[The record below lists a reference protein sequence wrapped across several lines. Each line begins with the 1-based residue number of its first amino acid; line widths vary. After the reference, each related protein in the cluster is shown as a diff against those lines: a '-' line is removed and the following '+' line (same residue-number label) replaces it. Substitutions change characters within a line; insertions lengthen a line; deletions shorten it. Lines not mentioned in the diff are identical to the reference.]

1 MMERAPR
8 DEDSEYGEAARGD
21 AGPPVAHPRPDWD
34 LGRLLDEWKFEPG
47 ELSARCFVGHDGR
60 EKIQMRLELGILQME
75 ADGRPD
81 GRRPRGVESL
91 FDYHQGALRAAGP
104 GAAYRL
110 TPDECLDLR
119 HEALLYYHRYLCCF
133 CIGDFERM
141 ERDTARNLAVFDFVR
156 DHAEVAYDRESME
169 AYRPYV
175 LMMQAR
181 ARAGIA
187 LRCGHYARALSAVDE
202 GIAAIRALGASQ
214 PRHSEPI
221 GADEVEA
228 LQELADEIRRNTPPT
243 RLARLEAELQAAVE
257 SEDYMA
263 AARLRDLIRTEH
275 SSSETR
281 PSEG

>member
-1 MMERAPR
+1 MEHTPD
-8 DEDSEYGEAARGD
+8 DEDFACGEGLRDD
-21 AGPPVAHPRPDWD
+21 AGPPVVHSRPDWD
-34 LGRLLDEWKFEPG
+34 LGRLLDEWEFEPG

-91 FDYHQGALRAAGP
+91 LDYHQEALRTAGP

-119 HEALLYYHRYLCCF
+119 HEALLYYHRYLCCL

-141 ERDTARNLAVFDFVR
+141 ERDTARNLAAFDLVR
-156 DHAEVAYDRESME
+156 DHAEAAYDRESME

-181 ARAGIA
+181 ARAGTA
-187 LRCGHYARALSAVDE
+187 LRHGHYARALSAIDQ
-202 GIAAIRALGASQ
+202 AISAIQALAASQ
-214 PRHSEPI
+214 PGGSEPI

-228 LQELADEIRRNTPPT
+228 LQDLADEIRRSTPPT
-243 RLARLEAELQAAVE
+243 RLARLEAELRAAVDC
-257 SEDYMA
+257 EDYLA
-263 AARLRDLIRTEH
+263 AARLRDLIRTER
-275 SSSETR
+275 SNSGMD
-281 PSEG
+281 PLGD